1 MSVPD
6 TATSQASQAAAASHS
21 AGGSTPSGRFEVGGL
36 WEGAKAWA
44 ADAWEE
50 AQGAALA
57 RQQAYNAWLDHHWQ
71 SFEERVQQ
79 RLGDGEEWRA
89 WKEQQRQRWG
99 ELAEEGEQL
108 VRREMGV
115 LEKYWQKQ
123 YPQASQPQQPASSS
137 FRLSYLLLPL
147 CPSLRSRHPFGQKTK
162 MALVGEMRDTG
173 TRLAG
178 GFRALGSALGGAG
191 TRGK

>member
-1 MSVPD
+1 MSVSD
-6 TATSQASQAAAASHS
+6 TATSQASQAAAASQS
-21 AGGSTPSGRFEVGGL
+21 AGESTSGRFEVGSL

-108 VRREMGV
+108 
-115 LEKYWQKQ
+115 
-123 YPQASQPQQPASSS
+123 
-137 FRLSYLLLPL
+137 
-147 CPSLRSRHPFGQKTK
+147 

-178 GFRALGSALGGAG
+178 GFRALGTALGGAG